1 MTTDA
6 LGYRDLPQCAG
17 RLRAPRDSDSGG
29 VQEEASV
36 VGRPVVVVRRSTERP
51 EVLDTFAT
59 LVDAGPAIGR
69 TVRALLGEL
78 DAVSAALA
86 LTPTPYGD
94 GHAGRRTVTAI
105 ERFVTASRPDDTD
118 GTRHYDAMRGRDDGA
133 ATR

>member
-1 MTTDA
+1 MP
-6 LGYRDLPQCAG
+6 LGYRTFLSALADCA
-17 RLRAPRDSDSGG
+17 LAVSDSGG

-118 GTRHYDAMRGRDDGA
+118 EHPSLRCDAWSRR
-133 ATR
+133 R